1 MANLYELETN
11 YKNLLQVLEYSDD
24 ETLNE
29 IVEKSLNELQDELN
43 KKAENIIKYSRNLRA
58 EAGALKCEAK
68 RLSDKQKSLEKR
80 ADSLER
86 YLFNAMK
93 YAQRDT
99 IKAGVFDVSIRKNPE
114 SLKITDESLIPAEY
128 LKIKYEVD
136 KVNLKTALK
145 NGTEI
150 NGVELERKEV
160 LKIK

>member
-11 YKNLLQVLEYSDD
+11 YKNLLQVLEYSTD
-24 ETLNE
+24 ESLNE

-93 YAQRDT
+93 YAQKDT
-99 IKAGVFDVSIRKNPE
+99 IKAGVFDVSIRKNQE

-136 KVNLKTALK
+136 KINIKTALK
-145 NGTEI
+145 NGAEI